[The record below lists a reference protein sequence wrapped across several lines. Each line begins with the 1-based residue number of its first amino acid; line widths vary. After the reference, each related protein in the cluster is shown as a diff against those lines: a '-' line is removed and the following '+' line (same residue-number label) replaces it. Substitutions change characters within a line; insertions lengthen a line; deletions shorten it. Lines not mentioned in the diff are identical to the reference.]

1 MSAAI
6 EFPIERLTDTA
17 LEISRRRRD
26 TLVAVKQA
34 IRNRDLNEAD
44 RLITELVPDDE
55 KDVGIDPGIH
65 RIAGRKR

>member
-6 EFPIERLTDTA
+6 EFPIERLTETA

-34 IRNRDLNEAD
+34 IRNQDLEEAN

-55 KDVGIDPGIH
+55 EKPRANSRIH
-65 RIAGRKR
+65 RIASRK

>member
-1 MSAAI
+1 MNAAI

-34 IRNRDLNEAD
+34 IRNQDLKEAD

-55 KDVGIDPGIH
+55 EIVRADPRKY
-65 RIAGRKR
+65 RIAGRK